1 MKKKLI
7 FAIVFSLLCPVMA
20 QGSQQEMTENMEQ
33 ESPDAIGQENPEDS
47 PITLADA
54 EEIFEEGR
62 KAQRGRL

>member
-20 QGSQQEMTENMEQ
+20 QGSQQEMTENVEQ
-33 ESPDAIGQENPEDS
+33 ESSDAIGQENPEDS